1 MADDARIEALR
12 KRLQKD
18 PGSIAF
24 AQLAEEYRRAGRFQ
38 ESIDVCRAGLARHP
52 GYLSARV
59 TLGRAL
65 LEVGDVESAERE
77 LNDVLRTAPDN
88 LSAIRGIA
96 EVHRR
101 KGEIP
106 EALEQFRSAFEMASP
121 DPSIEQVVRDIR
133 RDAMAAD
140 LRPSIGAAASRR
152 LARRRRPRSAPSPAS
167 PSEPTT
173 SGPRG
178 GRWPTSSGGSRRCSP
193 TAGPASTAPRL
204 DIGPRV
210 RDSPAHLWH
219 CQSRTSWPPGMR
231 ACAPRWAARAST
243 PSSSSTCP
251 TSAT

>member
-1 MADDARIEALR
+1 VSDDARIEALR

-24 AQLAEEYRRAGRFQ
+24 AQLAEEYRRAGRFN

-65 LEVGDVESAERE
+65 LEIGDIDSAQRE
-77 LNDVLRTAPDN
+77 LNDVLRVAPEN

-96 EVHRR
+96 EVHRK

-121 DPSIEQVVRDIR
+121 DPAIEQAVRDFR

-140 LRPSIGAAASRR
+140 LSVRPGGDTSKAGVEPPALEAVSGLAAAGPPVRAGQPVR
-152 LARRRRPRSAPSPAS
+152 ADEERVARRTQAYLERWLQAILTDRRA
-167 PSEPTT
+167 
-173 SGPRG
+173 
-178 GRWPTSSGGSRRCSP
+178 
-193 TAGPASTAPRL
+193 RL
-204 DIGPRV
+204 YSV
-210 RDSPAHLWH
+210 QA
-219 CQSRTSWPPGMR
+219 
-231 ACAPRWAARAST
+231 
-243 PSSSSTCP
+243 
-251 TSAT
+251 

>member
-65 LEVGDVESAERE
+65 LEIGDVESAQRE
-77 LNDVLRTAPDN
+77 LTDVLQAAPDN
-88 LSAIRGIA
+88 LSAMRGMA
-96 EVHRR
+96 DVHRR

-121 DPSIEQVVRDIR
+121 DPSIEQVVRDLR

-140 LRPSIGAAASRR
+140 LTV
-152 LARRRRPRSAPSPAS
+152 L
-167 PSEPTT
+167 
-173 SGPRG
+173 RG
-178 GRWPTSSGGSRRCSP
+178 GRAPGADAAP
-193 TAGPASTAPRL
+193 AEAPDAPASQRRSTDDERAARRTLAYLERWLQAVLTDRRARL
-204 DIGPRV
+204 YG
-210 RDSPAHLWH
+210 SPA
-219 CQSRTSWPPGMR
+219 
-231 ACAPRWAARAST
+231 
-243 PSSSSTCP
+243 
-251 TSAT
+251 

>member
-65 LEVGDVESAERE
+65 LEIGDVESAQRE
-77 LNDVLRTAPDN
+77 LTDVLQAAPDN
-88 LSAIRGIA
+88 LSAMRGMA
-96 EVHRR
+96 DVHRR

-121 DPSIEQVVRDIR
+121 DPSIEQVVRDLR

-140 LRPSIGAAASRR
+140 LTV
-152 LARRRRPRSAPSPAS
+152 L
-167 PSEPTT
+167 
-173 SGPRG
+173 RG
-178 GRWPTSSGGSRRCSP
+178 GRAPGADAAP
-193 TAGPASTAPRL
+193 AEAPDAPASQRRSTDDERAARRTLAYLELWLHAVLTDRRARL
-204 DIGPRV
+204 YG
-210 RDSPAHLWH
+210 SPA
-219 CQSRTSWPPGMR
+219 
-231 ACAPRWAARAST
+231 
-243 PSSSSTCP
+243 
-251 TSAT
+251 

>member
-1 MADDARIEALR
+1 VSDESRIEALR

-24 AQLAEEYRRAGRFQ
+24 AQLAEEYRRVGRFQ

-65 LEVGDVESAERE
+65 LEVGDVESAQRE
-77 LNDVLRTAPDN
+77 LTDVLRVAPDN
-88 LSAIRGIA
+88 LSAIRGIG

-121 DPSIEQVVRDIR
+121 DPSIEQVVRDLR

-140 LRPSIGAAASRR
+140 LTARPDGGSADAGLAPAALTAAPAGQPFRADEER
-152 LARRRRPRSAPSPAS
+152 AARRTLAYLERWLQAVLADRRARLYSAQA
-167 PSEPTT
+167 
-173 SGPRG
+173 
-178 GRWPTSSGGSRRCSP
+178 
-193 TAGPASTAPRL
+193 
-204 DIGPRV
+204 
-210 RDSPAHLWH
+210 
-219 CQSRTSWPPGMR
+219 
-231 ACAPRWAARAST
+231 
-243 PSSSSTCP
+243 
-251 TSAT
+251 